1 MNIPKNG
8 RIAIIDDQFEQAF
21 PLINILSKNQC
32 SFSYF
37 TGEEKYLP
45 EEGQNF
51 NDIRLLFLDINL
63 IDNAAHESKV
73 IKGRLIP
80 VLKRVISENNY
91 PYVLVYWSRHE
102 NEYES
107 LIQEIF
113 TNDLPT
119 RKPIAFLSQ
128 NKLDYFDLD
137 GKQTEKC
144 EELTVNLF
152 QNICDSIDKT
162 PAYGY
167 LVNWENQAHFSVDNT
182 LEEIFKSLHTLESWE
197 CNANYLLNQ
206 LGENYAGNGTYKN
219 QSPEEKI
226 ISAYQ
231 AFNNVYIDTLE
242 YLTNSSKI
250 DNAKDLAF
258 DENLID
264 KESVFIVNKKL
275 LISEE
280 NNCLEYSGAVI
291 EDSISANNSTYE
303 DLLNNCLNRRKI
315 EDLVKNDSAN
325 DGKSNA
331 EISKIIKKLCSQKRR
346 EIRVD
351 YRKICVVVTPLCD
364 FIQNKS
370 IYSRVVQGI
379 LIKANHLDCID
390 DKSEA
395 VFITPKF
402 KIGSDVFVLVLN
414 FRYFF
419 TTNTLSQS
427 TDFKQIFR
435 IRQQLLSEIQSKLA
449 RHINRQGVLFLD
461 IH

>member
-51 NDIRLLFLDINL
+51 NDIRVLFLDINL
-63 IDNAAHESKV
+63 IDNASHEAKV
-73 IKGRLIP
+73 LKGKLIS

-102 NEYES
+102 DEYKS

-113 TNDLPT
+113 TVDLPS
-119 RKPIAFLSQ
+119 RKPIAFMSQ

-144 EELTVNLF
+144 EELTENLLKS
-152 QNICDSIDKT
+152 ISDSIDT
-162 PAYGY
+162 VPAYGY
-167 LVNWENQAHFSVDNT
+167 LINWENQVHFSIDNT
-182 LEEIFKSLHTLESWE
+182 LEEIFKSAHSHESWE
-197 CNANYLLNQ
+197 SNANFLLSS
-206 LGENYAGNGTYKN
+206 LGESYAGNGTYKN
-219 QSPEEKI
+219 QTPEEKLR
-226 ISAYQ
+226 SAYQ
-231 AFNNVYIDTLE
+231 AFNNVHIDTIE
-242 YLTNSSKI
+242 YLTNNSRIENPKDLIYDENAI
-250 DNAKDLAF
+250 DKDLAF
-258 DENLID
+258 M
-264 KESVFIVNKKL
+264 VNKKL

-291 EDSISANNSTYE
+291 EDSTEVNNSTYL

-315 EDLVKNDSAN
+315 EDSVRTDPAN
-325 DGKSNA
+325 EKKSLP
-331 EISKIIKKLCSQKRR
+331 ELTRIIDKLCSQKRK
-346 EIRVD
+346 EIRQD
-351 YRKICVVVTPLCD
+351 YKKICVVVTPLCD
-364 FIQNKS
+364 FVQKKYFN
-370 IYSRVVQGI
+370 SRVVYGI
-379 LIKANHLDCID
+379 LIKANHLNCID

-395 VFITPKF
+395 IFISPKF
-402 KIGSDVFVLVLN
+402 KVGSNIYILVLN

-419 TTNTLSQS
+419 TSRTLSES
-427 TDFKQIFR
+427 PEMKQIFR
-435 IRQQLLSEIQSKLA
+435 IRQQLLSEVQSKLA
-449 RHINRQGVLFLD
+449 RHISRQGVLFLD